1 MPGKIRIIAGQWRG
15 RKLLVPDK
23 PGLRPTSDRVRETL
37 FNWLTLHLPES
48 RCLDL
53 FAGSGAL
60 GMEAASR
67 GAQEVVLV
75 EKDREIVQT
84 LHQQIL
90 AFGANQVT
98 VIHTDALV
106 FLKRPPTPFEIVF
119 LDPPFGYHLL
129 PPCCTL
135 LEKQGWLSPYA
146 HVYLEMERHLGEPT
160 FLPSTWQVVRHLTAG
175 QVASFLV
182 ARG

>member
-1 MPGKIRIIAGQWRG
+1 MLGKIRIIAGQWRG

-23 PGLRPTSDRVRETL
+23 PGLRPTPDRVRETL
-37 FNWLTLHLPES
+37 FNWLTVDLPGR

-60 GMEAASR
+60 GLEAASR
-67 GAQEVVLV
+67 GAREVVLV

-84 LHQQIL
+84 LHQHIL
-90 AFGANQVT
+90 TFGASQVK

-119 LDPPFGYHLL
+119 LDPPFGYNLL
-129 PPCCTL
+129 PLCCTL
-135 LEKQGWLSPYA
+135 LEEQGWLSPEA
-146 HVYLEMERHLGEPT
+146 MVYIEMERQLGEPT
-160 FLPSTWQVVRHLTAG
+160 FLPSTWQVVRRLNAG
-175 QVASFLV
+175 QVTSLLV
-182 ARG
+182 RRR